1 MPPRHTELLW
11 SPHFPEVFAIGTSES
26 LKLYEF
32 SGTEERQAQQNVQ
45 LIGSVTDVQ
54 QLKCVAWSPN
64 SVEPWTLAVGT
75 AVGKVVLHDLRHGEG
90 TPTSALCE
98 FVPRFQR
105 VCFSL
110 AWNGINRHQIA
121 AGLDKV
127 RGDSGVLVWDI
138 NAQSATQQARDR
150 GGVPGAGHARSPLEL
165 HCGSALRSSGVS
177 FDTAD
182 DFSSCV
188 AFDISSVGAVRSDE
202 TPAAEC
208 GNSEA
213 AVSVAWLPGSVH
225 PCGQKGARPRLA
237 AAHTHAAAHS
247 SRGPPMRI
255 GLPSGPRR
263 RALAAWGAEERLRW
277 PWCVPNVADSTADAM
292 VADAPA
298 GVLPARGHW
307 VQVAAAV

>member
-1 MPPRHTELLW
+1 MTLGSVQLCAPLARDRVMPPRHTELLW
-11 SPHFPEVFAIGTSES
+11 SPHFPEVFAIGSSEY

-64 SVEPWTLAVGT
+64 PEEPWTLAVGT

-90 TPTSALCE
+90 APTSALCE

-127 RGDSGVLVWDI
+127 RGDSGVLVWDL
-138 NAQSATQQARDR
+138 NAQSGTQQARVGA
-150 GGVPGAGHARSPLEL
+150 GGAALGAGHARPPPEL
-165 HCGSALRSSGVS
+165 HCGSALRSSGVA

-188 AFDISSVGAVRSDE
+188 AFDVSSVGAVHCDE
-202 TPAAEC
+202 VPAAE
-208 GNSEA
+208 G
-213 AVSVAWLPGSVH
+213 
-225 PCGQKGARPRLA
+225 
-237 AAHTHAAAHS
+237 
-247 SRGPPMRI
+247 
-255 GLPSGPRR
+255 
-263 RALAAWGAEERLRW
+263 
-277 PWCVPNVADSTADAM
+277 
-292 VADAPA
+292 
-298 GVLPARGHW
+298 
-307 VQVAAAV
+307 